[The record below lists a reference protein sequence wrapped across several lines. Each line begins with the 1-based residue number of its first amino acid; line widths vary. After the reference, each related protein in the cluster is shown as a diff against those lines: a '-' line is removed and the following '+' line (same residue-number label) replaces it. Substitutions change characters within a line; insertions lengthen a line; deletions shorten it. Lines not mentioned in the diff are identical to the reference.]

1 MPQILQH
8 CFRVCNIHCLFVQFL
23 TSLSFDHSVLLDFLI
38 STETRFQ
45 EFFRCYLQILQTNW
59 TGLQLACEQVYPSTS
74 TELDSEG
81 SSALCGGDSSVLLD
95 MGGDDGLKELGQS
108 ANVETIA
115 FASGFDGK
123 DKETR
128 TAMDM
133 LEDASTVATTLAGR
147 KRTGLQYDLAENE
160 AVKRSRIFG
169 TQQPQHAESDVAVAM
184 TVGEKATVCSPQ
196 HEGDVE
202 MVSTS
207 AAASSLYHETM
218 LDQVMGC
225 LIRLRFALERL
236 HNSGLFPLSSSV
248 TVEEMLFLLEK
259 VETLYE
265 QENS

>member
-1 MPQILQH
+1 MQH

-38 STETRFQ
+38 SAETRFR
-45 EFFRCYLQILQTNW
+45 EFFRRYLQMLQTNW

-81 SSALCGGDSSVLLD
+81 SSVSCGEDSSVLLD
-95 MGGDDGLKELGQS
+95 VGREDGLKELGQS
-108 ANVETIA
+108 ASVEAVAIA
-115 FASGFDGK
+115 SDFDSK
-123 DKETR
+123 DKETC

-133 LEDASTVATTLAGR
+133 LEDASAGTTTLVGR
-147 KRTGLQYDLAENE
+147 KRTRLQCDLAENE
-160 AVKRSRIFG
+160 AVKKSRAFG
-169 TQQPQHAESDVAVAM
+169 TQQPQHAESDVAVAT
-184 TVGEKATVCSPQ
+184 TVGEKATMCSPQ
-196 HEGDVE
+196 HRGDLETVG
-202 MVSTS
+202 TS
-207 AAASSLYHETM
+207 AAVSSLYHETM

-236 HNSGLFPLSSSV
+236 HNSGLFPLSGSV
-248 TVEEMLFLLEK
+248 TVEEVLFQLEK